1 MPNIGRKP
9 QFLDKT
15 VLLSLL
21 SAQNAKIKPRCGRG
35 LGNICNSKQD

>member
-15 VLLSLL
+15 VLL